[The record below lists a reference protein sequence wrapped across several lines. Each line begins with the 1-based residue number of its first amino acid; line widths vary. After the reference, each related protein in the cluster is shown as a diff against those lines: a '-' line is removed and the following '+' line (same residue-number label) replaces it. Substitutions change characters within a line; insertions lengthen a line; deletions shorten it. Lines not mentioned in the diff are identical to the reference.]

1 MRSDK
6 RTNIVS
12 YNIAKLLNDNGYNE
26 DTYFRIYPD
35 GSLATSGYLCDWN
48 ENSVGAYSAPTYSD
62 VVDWILDKY
71 GIFIEIDYVR
81 ISYNFGKKFK
91 YFVIDINEDSFGG
104 DVLFRSDDAFETRN
118 KAMEVAIVK
127 VLEKLRPLAVLQKE
141 DKTIN
146 PKEEFIVEGME
157 FKLKKEKIEV
167 V

>member
-48 ENSVGAYSAPTYSD
+48 EKSIGAYSAPTFSD
-62 VVDWILDKY
+62 VVDWILEKY

-118 KAMEVAIVK
+118 KAMEVAINK
-127 VLEKLRPLAVLQKE
+127 TLSKLRPLCVLQKE
-141 DKTIN
+141 SEPTKK
-146 PKEEFIVEGME
+146 KEEILVEGME
-157 FKLKKEKIEV
+157 FKIKKEKIEV

>member
-6 RTNIVS
+6 KTNIVS

-26 DTYFRIYPD
+26 DVYFRIYPD

-48 ENSVGAYSAPTYSD
+48 GNFTGAYSAPTLSD

-91 YFVIDINEDSFGG
+91 YFVIDTSEDSFGG

-118 KAMEVAIVK
+118 KAMEVAITK
-127 VLEKLRPLAVLQKE
+127 TLEKLRPLEVLQKE
-141 DKTIN
+141 DEKVDS
-146 PKEEFIVEGME
+146 KEEFIVEGME

-167 V
+167 L

>member
-48 ENSVGAYSAPTYSD
+48 EKFIGAYSAPTFSD
-62 VVDWILDKY
+62 VVDWILEKY

-118 KAMEVAIVK
+118 KAMEIAITK
-127 VLEKLRPLAVLQKE
+127 TLSKLRPLCVLQKE
-141 DKTIN
+141 SEPTEK
-146 PKEEFIVEGME
+146 KEEIFVEGME
-157 FKLKKEKIEV
+157 FKIKKEKIEV